1 MWVLLSSWCLTSFH
15 KCLWMQKSVFIQ
27 VSDSEGVK
35 ATKELSLGGDTG
47 TENMEMTLIYASR

>member
-1 MWVLLSSWCLTSFH
+1 
-15 KCLWMQKSVFIQ
+15 MQKSVFIQ